1 MLRILTIALRSF
13 LISVSLTSCLALS
26 DVSGPLCLAAGEE
39 TSTKL
44 FFQRDKQ
51 VRQEK
56 RRDARKTARE
66 MEEVRKERDSS
77 RDNTRLDYKV
87 RPNSVRVTD
96 SRLNDR
102 KSPAAE
108 IRREREEA
116 KLKPEAPVAGAKS
129 IKARNGHQDLF
140 MKEEDRDLF
149 GLQ

>member
-1 MLRILTIALRSF
+1 
-13 LISVSLTSCLALS
+13 
-26 DVSGPLCLAAGEE
+26 LCFAAGEE

-66 MEEVRKERDSS
+66 TEEAKRERDSS
-77 RDNTRLDYKV
+77 RNTTRLDYKV
-87 RPNSVRVTD
+87 RPNGVRMTD

-102 KSPAAE
+102 KYPAAE

-116 KLKPEAPVAGAKS
+116 KLEPEAPVAGAKS
-129 IKARNGHQDLF
+129 IRARKGHQDLF
-140 MKEEDRDLF
+140 MKEKDRDLF